1 MLALVDIMSSLIK
14 VEDLKTISVDGGD
27 VKKFLRSNEE
37 SFCGFGE
44 AYFSFIKK
52 GKIKAWKLHTE
63 MTMNLVVPVGE
74 VGFVFYFEPSSSFEV
89 FKIGTNN
96 YKRLTVPPNI
106 WFGFKGL
113 GLYSNLVVNL
123 SNIVHDPSEAKKSEI
138 SKIKFDWNK
147 L

>member
-1 MLALVDIMSSLIK
+1 MKSNIQVHDLNIIP
-14 VEDLKTISVDGGD
+14 VEGGN
-27 VKKFLRSNEE
+27 VQHFLRSDE
-37 SFCGFGE
+37 SSFNGFGE
-44 AYFSFIKK
+44 AYFSFIEK
-52 GKIKAWKLHTE
+52 GKIKGWKLHTR

-74 VGFVFYFEPSSSFEV
+74 VGFVFYVESDSSFQV
-89 FKIGTNN
+89 LKIGTNN

-123 SNIVHDPSEAKKSEI
+123 SNIIHDPSESKKAEI
-138 SKIKFDWNK
+138 SKLKFDWNQ

>member
-1 MLALVDIMSSLIK
+1 MKSNIQVHDLNIIP
-14 VEDLKTISVDGGD
+14 VEGGN
-27 VKKFLRSNEE
+27 VQHFLRSDE
-37 SFCGFGE
+37 SSFNGFGE
-44 AYFSFIKK
+44 AYFSFIEK
-52 GKIKAWKLHTE
+52 GKIKGWKLHTR

-74 VGFVFYFEPSSSFEV
+74 VGFVFYTESNSSFQV
-89 FKIGTNN
+89 LKIGTNN

-123 SNIVHDPSEAKKSEI
+123 SNIIHDPSESKKAEI
-138 SKIKFDWNK
+138 SRLKFDWNQ

>member
-1 MLALVDIMSSLIK
+1 MKSNIQVHDLNIIP
-14 VEDLKTISVDGGD
+14 VEGGN
-27 VKKFLRSNEE
+27 VQHFLRSDE
-37 SFCGFGE
+37 SSFNGFGE
-44 AYFSFIKK
+44 AYFSFIEK
-52 GKIKAWKLHTE
+52 GKIKGWKLHTR

-74 VGFVFYFEPSSSFEV
+74 VGFVFYVESDSSFQV
-89 FKIGTNN
+89 LKIGTNN

-123 SNIVHDPSEAKKSEI
+123 SNIIHDPSECKKIEI
-138 SKIKFDWNK
+138 SKLKFDWNQ

>member
-1 MLALVDIMSSLIK
+1 MRDIITENILQVIP
-14 VEDLKTISVDGGD
+14 VDGGD
-27 VKKFLRSNEE
+27 VRHFLKSNER
-37 SFCGFGE
+37 SFNGFGE
-44 AYFSFIKK
+44 AYFSFIEK
-52 GKIKAWKLHTE
+52 GRIKGWKLHKR

-74 VGFVFYFEPSSSFEV
+74 VGFVFYEEKISSFQV
-89 FKIGTNN
+89 FKIGSKN

-123 SNIVHDPSEAKKSEI
+123 SNIIHDPSESKKLER
-138 SKIKFDWNK
+138 SKIKFDWDK

>member
-1 MLALVDIMSSLIK
+1 MKSLIK
-14 VEDLKTISVDGGD
+14 VEDLKVIPVEGGD
-27 VKKFLRSNEE
+27 VKKFLRSDED
-37 SFCGFGE
+37 SFYGFGE
-44 AYFSFIKK
+44 AYFSFIKE

-63 MTMNLVVPVGE
+63 MTMNLVVPIGE
-74 VGFVFYFEPSSSFEV
+74 VGFVFYYENCSSFEV
-89 FKIGTNN
+89 FKIGTKN

-123 SNIVHDPSEAKKSEI
+123 SNIVHDPSESKKSDL
-138 SKIKFDWNK
+138 SKIKFDWNN

>member
-1 MLALVDIMSSLIK
+1 MKSNIK
-14 VEDLKTISVDGGD
+14 VHNLSIIPVEGGN
-27 VKKFLRSNEE
+27 VQHFLRSDE
-37 SFCGFGE
+37 SSFNGFGE
-44 AYFSFIKK
+44 AYFSFIEK
-52 GKIKAWKLHTE
+52 GKIKGWKLHTR

-74 VGFVFYFEPSSSFEV
+74 VGFVFYTESNSSFKV
-89 FKIGTNN
+89 IKIGTNN

-123 SNIVHDPSEAKKSEI
+123 SNIIHDPSESKKAEI
-138 SKIKFDWNK
+138 STLKFDWNQ

>member
-1 MLALVDIMSSLIK
+1 MKSNIQVHDLNIIP
-14 VEDLKTISVDGGD
+14 VEGGN
-27 VKKFLRSNEE
+27 VQHFLRSDE
-37 SFCGFGE
+37 SSFNGFGE
-44 AYFSFIKK
+44 AYFSFIEK
-52 GKIKAWKLHTE
+52 GKIKGWKLHTR

-74 VGFVFYFEPSSSFEV
+74 VGFVFYVESNSSFQV
-89 FKIGTNN
+89 LKIGTNN

-123 SNIVHDPSEAKKSEI
+123 SNIIHDPSESKKAEI
-138 SKIKFDWNK
+138 SKLNFDWSK

>member
-1 MLALVDIMSSLIK
+1 MKSNIQVHDLNIIP
-14 VEDLKTISVDGGD
+14 VEGGN
-27 VKKFLRSNEE
+27 VQHFLRSDE
-37 SFCGFGE
+37 SSFNGFGE
-44 AYFSFIKK
+44 AYFSFIEK
-52 GKIKAWKLHTE
+52 GKIKGWKLHTR

-74 VGFVFYFEPSSSFEV
+74 VGFVFYIESNSTFQV
-89 FKIGTNN
+89 LKIGTNN

-123 SNIVHDPSEAKKSEI
+123 SNIIHDPSESKKAEI
-138 SKIKFDWNK
+138 SRLKFDWNQ

>member
-1 MLALVDIMSSLIK
+1 MESNIK
-14 VEDLKTISVDGGD
+14 VHDLNIIQVEGGN
-27 VKKFLRSNEE
+27 VQHFLRSDE
-37 SFCGFGE
+37 SSYNGFGE
-44 AYFSFIKK
+44 AYFSFIEK
-52 GKIKAWKLHTE
+52 GKIKGWKLHTR

-74 VGFVFYFEPSSSFEV
+74 VGFVFYTETNSSFQV
-89 FKIGTNN
+89 IKIGTNN

-123 SNIVHDPSEAKKSEI
+123 SNIIHDPSECKKKEI
-138 SKIKFDWNK
+138 SRLKFDWNQ